1 MLKLHAH
8 ISQAANGR
16 QPRHGNY
23 ATGYHR
29 HANRQVRHF
38 CCELLVAAQ
47 DAATPTLTFS
57 DIHPSIEQKGKETAK
72 KGEGNKLVRIPRNEL
87 LDMLFT
93 AFEQYDYW
101 SMKNLVSSDRESSSG
116 MS

>member
-1 MLKLHAH
+1 
-8 ISQAANGR
+8 
-16 QPRHGNY
+16 
-23 ATGYHR
+23 
-29 HANRQVRHF
+29 
-38 CCELLVAAQ
+38 LLVGAQ
-47 DAATPTLTFS
+47 DAATPALTS
-57 DIHPSIEQKGKETAK
+57 YDIHPSIEQKGKETAK

-101 SMKNLVSSDRESSSG
+101 SMKNLVGRGRETLAAG